1 MKSFYKLTNVV
12 RDYPWGHHSYIPD
25 FLGLAN
31 VDDKPFAELWMGAHP
46 GAPSRIDTESRE
58 GVSLEEWISEDKA
71 SSLGPKVAGSFGR
84 LPFLFKFL
92 AAGDSLSI
100 QAHPSK
106 TLAEEGFAREE
117 RAGILRDAPNRNYK
131 DDNHK
136 PEIIMALTRFTA
148 MIGFRKP
155 DDIMESF
162 SELVSV
168 QPKSD
173 FLNDFRDNIKLGEE
187 QALKIFLNTVLT
199 MDSVTSESIL
209 LAAVSASDQP
219 HCGWDRI
226 QKHWV
231 QRLAEQFPGDI
242 GALAPLFLNIVE
254 LKPGEALFQP
264 AGDLH
269 AYLEGFGLEL
279 MANSD
284 NVLRGGLTSKY
295 VDVPELMTVLNF
307 RSSDPD
313 VLKTGDENRCGI
325 RRYSTPAGEFALG
338 LADQDTNRNT
348 RIPSGMGPVII
359 LSLEGNLVLNSE
371 TDKLKLSKGESAF
384 IPWNAEDI
392 EIEGVGR
399 AAVAG
404 VGT

>member
-1 MKSFYKLTNVV
+1 MKSFYKLSNVV

-31 VDDKPFAELWMGAHP
+31 DEDKPFAELWMGAHP
-46 GAPSRIDTESRE
+46 GAPSRIDTESRK

-71 SSLGPKVAGSFGR
+71 SSLGPKVAGRYGR

-117 RAGILRDAPNRNYK
+117 KAGILRDAPNRNYK

-136 PEIIMALTRFTA
+136 PEIVMALTRFTA

-155 DDIMESF
+155 DDILAHF
-162 SELVSV
+162 SELLSDRT
-168 QPKSD
+168 KLD
-173 FLNDFRDNIKLGEE
+173 FLNDFRDCIESGESS
-187 QALKIFLNTVLT
+187 ALELFLNSVLT
-199 MDSVTSESIL
+199 MDSVTSKSIL
-209 LAAVSASDQP
+209 TAAVSASHKP
-219 HCGWDRI
+219 HCGWGSM
-226 QKHWV
+226 QQHWI

-254 LKPGEALFQP
+254 LEPGEALFQP

-295 VDVPELMTVLNF
+295 IDVPELMTVLNF
-307 RSSDPD
+307 RSSDPG
-313 VLKTGDENRCGI
+313 VLKAGDEDQHGV
-325 RRYSTPAGEFALG
+325 RRYSTPAGEFSLG
-338 LADQDTNRNT
+338 LADQDAGRTT
-348 RIPSGMGPVII
+348 LIPSGTGPAII

-371 TDKLKLSKGESAF
+371 TDELKLSKGESAF